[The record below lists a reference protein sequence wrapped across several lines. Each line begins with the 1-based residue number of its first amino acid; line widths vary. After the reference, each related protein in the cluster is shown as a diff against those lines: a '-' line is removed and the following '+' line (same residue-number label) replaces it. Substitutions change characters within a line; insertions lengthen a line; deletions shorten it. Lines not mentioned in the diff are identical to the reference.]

1 MRKLLPFI
9 WLAVTAVAAAAVV
22 GCGGVSGPPEPRL
35 IPGGGIA
42 DGKISGHLNVYAT
55 DEETRNP
62 ISSAS
67 VRVGASSDPAACV
80 VLTDSTGL
88 AKFEPM
94 GCPSLKGPVT
104 VTVWV
109 SGYAP
114 VTWIGVNGA
123 NLTIPLR
130 NSNPPA
136 PDRATAS
143 GTIAGWDNLPV
154 PPANHQTLAL
164 VGFSQTNQLGDRAND
179 VTQGKRNV
187 IVNGTA
193 YPIDSNLCVLNA

>member
-42 DGKISGHLNVYAT
+42 DGKISGHLHVYGT
-55 DEETRNP
+55 DEETRNA

-80 VLTDSTGL
+80 LLTDSTGL

-94 GCPSLKGPVT
+94 SCPSLKGPVT
-104 VTVWV
+104 VTV
-109 SGYAP
+109 STTGYAP

-123 NLTIPLR
+123 NLTIPSR
-130 NSNPPA
+130 NSFPPA
-136 PDRATAS
+136 PDTATAS
-143 GTIAGWDNLPV
+143 GTITGWDSLPV

-164 VGFSQTNQLGDRAND
+164 VGFSQTNTLGDRVND
-179 VTQGKRNV
+179 LMQGKRNV
-187 IVNGTA
+187 VVNGMT
-193 YPIDSNLCVLNA
+193 Y